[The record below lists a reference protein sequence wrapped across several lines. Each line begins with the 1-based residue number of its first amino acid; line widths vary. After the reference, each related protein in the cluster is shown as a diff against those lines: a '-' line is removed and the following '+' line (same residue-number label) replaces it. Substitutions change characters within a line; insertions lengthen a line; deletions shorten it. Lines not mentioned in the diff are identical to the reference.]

1 MEFPQ
6 RVGNSWVWEAAW
18 LSLLPAPCGDVTS
31 GKYGLHPK
39 RLKLLL
45 DLTVRANNAP

>member
-18 LSLLPAPCGDVTS
+18 LSLFPAPCGDVTS
-31 GKYGLHPK
+31 GEIGLM
-39 RLKLLL
+39 L